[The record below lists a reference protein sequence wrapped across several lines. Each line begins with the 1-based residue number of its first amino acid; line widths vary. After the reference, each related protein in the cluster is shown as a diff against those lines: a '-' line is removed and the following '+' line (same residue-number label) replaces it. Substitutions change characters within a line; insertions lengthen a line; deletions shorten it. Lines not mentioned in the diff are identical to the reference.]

1 MKTNKELSVMVRCN
15 QGLCGALLAVAGVLA
30 ILPLKTAAAASPADW
45 PMFGLNTQNTASDGR
60 LLGDPS
66 NLKVKWTFTTG
77 GDVSARAAVVNGVV
91 YFPDWGPPG
100 SGSNLWAVNA
110 NTGKM
115 VWGHQLSDYGLPA
128 ATHSRTSPAVVGG
141 VLYLGTQEGAY
152 LLAINATTG
161 NLIWKTQLESQGNDP
176 LAIVTA
182 SPTVYGGAVYTGVA
196 SVQEGAAA
204 SPQFPCCSARGSVV
218 KIDAATGAII
228 WKSYTVPAS
237 GYTGGGAWGSNFV
250 VDPTRRSV
258 FLGTGNNY
266 KQSTDPTYLAC
277 IGGGGTPAGCSSTD
291 NHVDSIL
298 ALDMDTGAIKWSTRA
313 VT

>member
-1 MKTNKELSVMVRCN
+1 MKTNIEIRMSGRRKHWLF
-15 QGLCGALLAVAGVLA
+15 GALLASVGVNA
-30 ILPLKTAAAASPADW
+30 VLPPTTAAAAAPPDW

-141 VLYLGTQEGAY
+141 ILYLGTQEGAY

-161 NLIWKTQLESQGNDP
+161 NLIWKTQLESPANDP

-196 SVQEGAAA
+196 SLQEGAAA

-218 KIDAATGAII
+218 KIDAVTGAII
-228 WKSYTVPAS
+228 WKSYTVPAT
-237 GYTGGGAWGSNFV
+237 GYTGGARGAATSWWIQPGDRYSLELETTTNNPLTRLTSLAYPAEEPQRV
-250 VDPTRRSV
+250 VAHPTIMWTRFSRSTWIPV
-258 FLGTGNNY
+258 R
-266 KQSTDPTYLAC
+266 
-277 IGGGGTPAGCSSTD
+277 SS
-291 NHVDSIL
+291 
-298 ALDMDTGAIKWSTRA
+298 GRPGQ
-313 VT
+313 